1 MKWPRLLL
9 LAVVVGLMAWAWVA
23 MHPSPEKLIRKQLD
37 GVARAA
43 SFGPNQ
49 GALAKL
55 AGAESLEDFFST
67 NVEIKID
74 VPGHREH
81 RMMGRSEIPQVAMGV
96 RASVRSLSVAFPDV
110 TVIIDAGQETAIA
123 DVTLQVKIGGEPD
136 MIVQE
141 VKVALRKIKDQWL
154 IVKVETVRTLQ

>member
-9 LAVVVGLMAWAWVA
+9 LAVVLVLLTWAWVA
-23 MHPSPEKLIRKQLD
+23 LHPSPEKLIRRQLD

-55 AGAESLEDFFST
+55 AGAESLEDYFST
-67 NVEIKID
+67 NVDIMID
-74 VPGHREH
+74 VPGHHEH
-81 RMMGRSEIPQVAMGV
+81 RLMTRSEIPQVAMGV
-96 RASVRSLSVAFPDV
+96 RTSVRSLSVAFPDV
-110 TVIIDAGQETAIA
+110 TLIINADQESAIA
-123 DVTLQVKIGGEPD
+123 DATLQVKVADEPD

-141 VKVALRKIKDQWL
+141 VKVTLHKTKGQWL